1 MFAKSCE
8 ARNFDIDLI
17 HGFETHVMFD
27 FLMVWYLG
35 RSVGIGPHR
44 I

>member
-8 ARNFDIDLI
+8 AHTFDISFI
-17 HGFETHVMFD
+17 HGFETRVMFD

-35 RSVGIGPHR
+35 EV
-44 I
+44 